1 MRRHTD
7 HREAA
12 GEALVRNVWQRH
24 GRAILAYAGQL
35 TRDHAEAE
43 DIAQEALV
51 HVWRHPDNLDG
62 TRGSARSWLLD
73 VVRNLAADRVSSRPA
88 GALRAGAVP
97 AAVIDDHAEQVV
109 NAMVVAEGVRR
120 LMPKHRVV
128 IDLLY
133 LRGYSVADA
142 AAALAVSTATIT
154 TRAYYALRALQG
166 MYPDLARP
174 AIYPRPLAEDAPTDA
189 SPADVLVGR

>member
-12 GEALVRNVWQRH
+12 GEALVRNIWQQH

-43 DIAQEALV
+43 DIVQEALV
-51 HVWRHPDNLDG
+51 HAWRHPDSLN
-62 TRGSARSWLLD
+62 GSRDTVRAWLLD
-73 VVRNLAADRVSSRPA
+73 VVRAIVTARACPRPA

-120 LMPKHRVV
+120 LIPKHRVV
-128 IDLLY
+128 IDLIY

-166 MYPDLARP
+166 MYPDLAGP
-174 AIYPRPLAEDAPTDA
+174 ANYPRPFVEDAPTDA
-189 SPADVLVGR
+189 SPADVMVGR

>member
-12 GEALVRNVWQRH
+12 GEALVRSIWQKH

-51 HVWRHPDNLDG
+51 HAWRHPDNLSG
-62 TRGSARSWLLD
+62 TRDTVRAWLLG
-73 VVRNLAADRVSSRPA
+73 VVRTIVTARACPRPA
-88 GALRAGAVP
+88 GALRA
-97 AAVIDDHAEQVV
+97 AAVKDAVTDDHAEHVV
-109 NAMVVAEGVRR
+109 NAMVVTEGVRR

-128 IDLLY
+128 IDLIY

-174 AIYPRPLAEDAPTDA
+174 AIYPRPFVEDAPTDA
-189 SPADVLVGR
+189 SPADVMVGR

>member
-12 GEALVRNVWQRH
+12 GEALVRNIWQKH

-43 DIAQEALV
+43 DIAQEALI
-51 HVWRHPDNLDG
+51 HAWRHPDDLNG
-62 TRGSARSWLLD
+62 TRDAVRAWLLD
-73 VVRNLAADRVSSRPA
+73 VVRNLVADRVSSRPA

-97 AAVIDDHAEQVV
+97 TAMIDDHAEQVV
-109 NAMVVAEGVRR
+109 NAMVLAEGVRR
-120 LMPKHRVV
+120 LTPKHRVV

-133 LRGYSVADA
+133 LRGYPVADA

-166 MYPDLARP
+166 MYPDLAHP
-174 AIYPRPLAEDAPTDA
+174 ATYPRPLVEDVPTDA
-189 SPADVLVGR
+189 SPADVLIGR